1 MDWAS
6 LYPKYAKH
14 PKKETGE
21 EQNESHDVSLE
32 EQRELKAITQNVEI
46 ADIGC
51 GFGGLLF
58 ALAPKFPD
66 TLILGMS
73 KFKLLVSRFF
83 LFQGVRFTF
92 FATPPRMSM
101 VQIAEKLWLVYLLCH
116 HRNNQCFC
124 CRGDHLYRTC
134 PKNSTASLT
143 LFFLCLS
150 QAWKSAPQ

>member
-21 EQNESHDVSLE
+21 EQNESHDTTVE
-32 EQRELKAITQNVEI
+32 EQRKANAITQNVEI

-66 TLILGMS
+66 TLILG
-73 KFKLLVSRFF
+73 R
-83 LFQGVRFTF
+83 
-92 FATPPRMSM
+92 
-101 VQIAEKLWLVYLLCH
+101 Y
-116 HRNNQCFC
+116 
-124 CRGDHLYRTC
+124 
-134 PKNSTASLT
+134 T
-143 LFFLCLS
+143 LKIF
-150 QAWKSAPQ
+150 